1 MTKTESPMAAP
12 KGNQYY
18 KLAKEALGRPRS
30 IPTAEEF
37 TEQFLEYV
45 AWSEDNPILA
55 KRASRKEGGT
65 DANGNAKEPET
76 RLDSESKRRPLSMYG
91 FCAFLGVSRK
101 WFEMRLKTLDEKG
114 EARTEEEEDYFT
126 AMTRAKNIIEMQQY
140 DGASVGDFNATLTMR
155 ALGLG
160 DKVDMTSGGETIPT
174 SIPIINIMRDE
185 RCAEPS
191 GRETE

>member
-1 MTKTESPMAAP
+1 MAAE

-18 KLAKEALGRPRS
+18 KLAKEALGRPRT
-30 IPTAEEF
+30 IPTAKEF
-37 TEQFLEYV
+37 TEKFLEYV
-45 AWSEDNPILA
+45 AWSEDNPILC

-65 DANGNAKEPET
+65 LANGTVKDPET

-101 WFEMRLKTLDEKG
+101 WFEMRLKTLEEKG
-114 EARTEEEEDYFT
+114 EGRTEDEEDYFT
-126 AMTRAKNIIEMQQY
+126 AMSRAKSIIEMQQY

-160 DKVDMTSGGETIPT
+160 DRVDMTSDGAPIQTAM
-174 SIPIINIMRDE
+174 PIINIMRDE
-185 RCAEPS
+185 RCAGTGE
-191 GRETE
+191 REAE